1 MLIWNHDILGAKNIL
16 PFPYTYGSGT
26 NYGLT
31 ITVHEDGSI
40 TAQGTPTQTI
50 MFLINDNIIENLSLW
65 QGSEMIFSEWEVQ
78 NQNAF
83 AALLLGQSTPISEVR
98 GDYKLTVTSEMIQQG
113 VAFILYFGNG
123 VDLTTPITF
132 KPMIRLATD
141 PDHTWRSPALTN
153 KQLTDSVF
161 YLSYAKSHVSANPST
176 TTGVLNGLE
185 IDGVGYAV
193 QGGDES
199 GKYDKITQSGV
210 GSCICDGQSEYFKIA
225 TLTITETNI
234 NGPIGFEVS
243 QTFNQVTLLQIGFA
257 KTDDTDPDIAWFYT
271 NQRNNYWIV
280 KENTSVWGLYGQ
292 FENTVDGCSLHR
304 IVGYRVNN
312 GVTVT
317 VNLTNVSALP
327 SGATQPTYGGSVNYA
342 NIANRAASAT
352 DSTKVAKAGDTMT
365 GQLKTSFKES
375 VAMGSYEA
383 DANTIPNLV
392 NELRY
397 SSGCCGSVSITTAY
411 SGSPSSVPTGWYN
424 FLWIPHRS
432 GGVNGAADG
441 DNCNYGRLF
450 LRGMT
455 VNGEFEIR
463 YSNNSISYCREL
475 ISSANIGSQSV
486 NYANSAGSATKASIL
501 DGFGSGGAGNFT
513 WGNQTGTGIWRNN
526 DGSGGEFG
534 FRKNNPSSGQ
544 VSMVIDG
551 TVYVNEGRYQV
562 WDKGSLTNLNQLTN
576 GPGYITGINKTMVT
590 NALGYTPPTKDTN
603 DAVKQTNCG
612 TNNWN
617 LRVLLSGAQDDTER
631 TSSVY
636 KSQDL
641 QYNPYWKALY
651 IGSNNR
657 TWGMIYAQGN
667 QQLNISAS
675 AEENYRLFLGVR
687 ESTWSL
693 APLYNQY
700 LKLGTG
706 SFKWNQIYS
715 SSATINTSDRRKKK
729 DIQPLDENARIFV
742 MKLNPVSYKLKDGE
756 TGRTHY
762 GMIAQ
767 DIEDELT
774 ELGMTAMD
782 FAGFCKDE
790 VYENVKTTKEGFTEV
805 KTIKKPGEYIYGLR
819 YEEFIAPLIKT
830 VQLQQQEIEELKHR
844 IDILEGK

>member
-1 MLIWNHDILGAKNIL
+1 MSWNIL
-16 PFPYTYGSGT
+16 PKNVLQYFLTKLKGLMYTKTEVDS
-26 NYGLT
+26 L
-31 ITVHEDGSI
+31 IPSI
-40 TAQGTPTQTI
+40 TP
-50 MFLINDNIIENLSLW
+50 
-65 QGSEMIFSEWEVQ
+65 
-78 NQNAF
+78 
-83 AALLLGQSTPISEVR
+83 
-98 GDYKLTVTSEMIQQG
+98 
-113 VAFILYFGNG
+113 
-123 VDLTTPITF
+123 
-132 KPMIRLATD
+132 
-141 PDHTWRSPALTN
+141 
-153 KQLTDSVF
+153 
-161 YLSYAKSHVSANPST
+161 NPST

-185 IDGVGYAV
+185 IDGTGYAV
-193 QGGDES
+193 TANTATKLSTARAINLGRDLTGAANFDGSSDITINANFYACSVNGGNTANYPWHRIAKIENIAET
-199 GKYDKITQSGV
+199 YNDKDAILFVKSNFHG
-210 GSCICDGQSEYFKIA
+210 G
-225 TLTITETNI
+225 
-234 NGPIGFEVS
+234 GF
-243 QTFNQVTLLQIGFA
+243 G
-257 KTDDTDPDIAWFYT
+257 
-271 NQRNNYWIV
+271 IV
-280 KENTSVWGLYGQ
+280 KI
-292 FENTVDGCSLHR
+292 SLR
-304 IVGYRVNN
+304 TN
-312 GVTVT
+312 G
-317 VNLTNVSALP
+317 NGAACNVSALWLVRCNI
-327 SGATQPTYGGSVNYA
+327 SVNDIVIAQWGTTRQSVYADIFLKCGTYPRRTVYQMMGSRQFTLVDSQEKDNTTSSDKKGSVECYTTV
-342 NIANRAASAT
+342 AAAATEIHNKAYTQTIDAT
-352 DSTKVAKAGDTMT
+352 DA
-365 GQLKTSFKES
+365 
-375 VAMGSYEA
+375 
-383 DANTIPNLV
+383 
-392 NELRY
+392 
-397 SSGCCGSVSITTAY
+397 GSVS
-411 SGSPSSVPTGWYN
+411 
-424 FLWIPHRS
+424 
-432 GGVNGAADG
+432 
-441 DNCNYGRLF
+441 
-450 LRGMT
+450 
-455 VNGEFEIR
+455 
-463 YSNNSISYCREL
+463 
-475 ISSANIGSQSV
+475 
-486 NYANSAGSATKASIL
+486 YASSAGSATKASIL

-526 DGSGGEFG
+526 DGGGGEFG

-617 LRVLLSGAQDDTER
+617 LRALLSGSQDDTQR
-631 TSSVY
+631 TESVY

-641 QYNPYWKALY
+641 QYNPHWKALY

-667 QQLNISAS
+667 QQLNLSAS

-729 DIQPLDENARIFV
+729 DIHPLDENARIFV
-742 MKLNPVSYKLKDGE
+742 MKLNPVSYKMKDGE

>member
-1 MLIWNHDILGAKNIL
+1 MSWNIL
-16 PFPYTYGSGT
+16 PKNVLQYFLTKLKGLMYTKTEVDNLIPDSLSDLSDDATHRLVTDTEKTVWSG
-26 NYGLT
+26 
-31 ITVHEDGSI
+31 
-40 TAQGTPTQTI
+40 
-50 MFLINDNIIENLSLW
+50 
-65 QGSEMIFSEWEVQ
+65 
-78 NQNAF
+78 
-83 AALLLGQSTPISEVR
+83 
-98 GDYKLTVTSEMIQQG
+98 K
-113 VAFILYFGNG
+113 
-123 VDLTTPITF
+123 
-132 KPMIRLATD
+132 
-141 PDHTWRSPALTN
+141 
-153 KQLTDSVF
+153 SV
-161 YLSYAKSHVSANPST
+161 VSANPQST
-176 TTGVLNGLE
+176 TGTLSGLE

-193 QGGDES
+193 QGGDVS

-257 KTDDTDPDIAWFYT
+257 KTDNTDPDVAWFYT

-342 NIANRAASAT
+342 NIANRAVSAT
-352 DSTKVAKAGDTMT
+352 DSTKVAKAGDSMSGPLLVNAT
-365 GQLKTSFKES
+365 GG
-375 VAMGSYEA
+375 VGSYDEGIRINA
-383 DANTIPNLV
+383 GKNGYATLCIGGGANSTSGTAEGQFWIGTNPTNNSYKRKLYIAQNGSTGSGTYFESDSASRVGPALHLGWSGSVTSGNSYAVTGGNVYDAIAAALFKVTRGSSVDLGTTGYWAAMCNSGGPSNKWWHILSMDWSGNDNKNWISQLAIATQDGNGVWWRRNNAGGTAITSSTWHRLAEGDANGSA
-392 NELRY
+392 
-397 SSGCCGSVSITTAY
+397 SSCNGYTLGK
-411 SGSPSSVPTGWYN
+411 SVP
-424 FLWIPHRS
+424 
-432 GGVNGAADG
+432 
-441 DNCNYGRLF
+441 
-450 LRGMT
+450 
-455 VNGEFEIR
+455 
-463 YSNNSISYCREL
+463 SN
-475 ISSANIGSQSV
+475 AV
-486 NYANSAGSATKASIL
+486 
-501 DGFGSGGAGNFT
+501 FT
-513 WGNQTGTGIWRNN
+513 
-526 DGSGGEFG
+526 
-534 FRKNNPSSGQ
+534 
-544 VSMVIDG
+544 
-551 TVYVNEGRYQV
+551 
-562 WDKGSLTNLNQLTN
+562 
-576 GPGYITGINKTMVT
+576 
-590 NALGYTPPTKDTN
+590 DTN
-603 DAVKQTNCG
+603 NAVTQNDNNG
-612 TNNWN
+612 NNWN
-617 LRVLLSGAQDDTER
+617 LRLLLSGSQDDTTR
-631 TSSVY
+631 TQGCY
-636 KSQDL
+636 KTRNL
-641 QYNPYWKALY
+641 QYNDYWKALY
-651 IGSNNR
+651 IGDANR
-657 TWGMIYAQGN
+657 GWGMIYSQGS

-675 AEENYRLFLGVR
+675 AEEKYRLFLGVR
-687 ESTWSL
+687 ESTWAL